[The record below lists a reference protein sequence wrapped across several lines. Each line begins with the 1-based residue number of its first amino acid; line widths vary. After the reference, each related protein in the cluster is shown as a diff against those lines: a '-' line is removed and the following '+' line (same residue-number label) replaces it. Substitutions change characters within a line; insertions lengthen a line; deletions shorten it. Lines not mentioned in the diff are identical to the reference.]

1 MFITDE
7 WIKMWCVCIYIY
19 MCVCVYT
26 HTHIYVYIY
35 THNRIYSTIKKNKLV
50 PFVATQMQLK
60 IIILNEVSQKDK

>member
-1 MFITDE
+1 MCTH
-7 WIKMWCVCIYIY
+7 IYTYTYI
-19 MCVCVYT
+19 YT

-50 PFVATQMQLK
+50 PFVATQLQLK